1 MVRLLVAIALGAGGL
16 FFYKKYKQ
24 HMSAI
29 KDMAGTGTGWTPD
42 PNRLSTKN
50 ALESI
55 TQEEYD
61 ILYAKCLAQHKD
73 YLSNFDLTEENY
85 KKAIEGCMESNIVI
99 NQ

>member
-1 MVRLLVAIALGAGGL
+1 MVRLLVAIAIGAGGY

-24 HMSAI
+24 N
-29 KDMAGTGTGWTPD
+29 KDEGEAAGWTPD

-55 TQEEYD
+55 NDEEYD
-61 ILYAKCLAQHKD
+61 ILYANCLAKHKD

-85 KKAIEGCMESNIVI
+85 KKAIETCIEWHIVM

>member
-1 MVRLLVAIALGAGGL
+1 MVRLLVAIVIGAGGL

-24 HMSAI
+24 QTA
-29 KDMAGTGTGWTPD
+29 KDGTAAGWTPD
-42 PNRLSTKN
+42 PNRLSTTN